1 MFFRRLSIASL
12 VLVTAVCAAGGGRVA
27 GYFPYW
33 LQYSQFTPEDVRYEF
48 LTEIRYVSLVPAE
61 SGELALADEN
71 DGPNLEKLAA
81 LAEQNKVDLIISVG
95 GAGNEDAMRALGAGD
110 DALAAFVAS
119 AKSELSKYKAEGIE
133 LDWVPEESDDFAV
146 FKKIVA
152 ALADAGVKV
161 SANLSNDASKASAYG
176 SDVFGKLASAS
187 IYFTDQMSEEITSV
201 APNANLKKAREVID
215 AYVGAGLAAEKMVP
229 IIPMY
234 GKSFYKASGL
244 GSSYEG
250 VGSGNEGVLSYKDL
264 MKAFDGPDYKV
275 TFDEASWSEVAVSST
290 ETIVFNGI
298 PSFREFAK
306 YVKESGLG
314 GVALYDLS
322 GDHKEPIVSLL
333 VTVGQ
338 VLRPDINYQPKKKRK

>member
-1 MFFRRLSIASL
+1 MSFKSFSIVSFAL
-12 VLVTAVCAAGGGRVA
+12 VATLWAAGGRVA

-33 LQYSQFTPEDVRYEF
+33 LQYSQFTPENVRYEF
-48 LTEIRYVSLVPAE
+48 LTEVRYVALVPSE
-61 SGELALADEN
+61 SGELALADES
-71 DGPNLEKLAA
+71 DGPNLEKLAT
-81 LAEQNKVDLIISVG
+81 LAEQSKVDLIISVG
-95 GAGNEDAMRALGAGD
+95 GAGNEESMQGLGASD
-110 DALAAFVAS
+110 EVMAAFVKS
-119 AKSELSKYKAEGIE
+119 AKETLAKYKAEGIE
-133 LDWVPEESDDFAV
+133 LDWAPQEPAEYDT
-146 FKKIVA
+146 FKKAVG
-152 ALADAGVKV
+152 ALASAGIKV
-161 SANLSNDASKASAYG
+161 SANLNSDASNASSYG
-176 SDVFGKLASAS
+176 GEVFAKLSSAS
-187 IYFTDQMSEEITSV
+187 IYFTDQMSEEVSSV
-201 APNANLKKAREVID
+201 APNANLKKAKEVID
-215 AYVGAGLAAEKMVP
+215 AYIKAGLAAEKIVP

-234 GKSFYKASGL
+234 GKSFYKAKGL

-290 ETIVFNGI
+290 ETVVFNGI

-322 GDHKEPIVSLL
+322 GDHTEPIVSLL

-338 VLRPDINYQPKKKRK
+338 VLRPDISYLPKKKKK